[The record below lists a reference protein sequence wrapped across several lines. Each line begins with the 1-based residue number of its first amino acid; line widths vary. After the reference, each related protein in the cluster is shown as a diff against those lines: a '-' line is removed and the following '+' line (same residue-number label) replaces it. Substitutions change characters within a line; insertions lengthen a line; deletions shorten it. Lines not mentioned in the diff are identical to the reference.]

1 MKAIKGKYRKLFVAV
16 DYKKHLIRFKE
27 KRLDPKFLVEKDIPF
42 HDVIEIK
49 RLEIDIFKGEHK
61 AKIGPIFR
69 SKFLLRTLN
78 SEIFLFSKC
87 EVEREV
93 WIESLLKIL
102 DINEAG
108 ITNFSLKN
116 TGQMYFKSIN

>member
-1 MKAIKGKYRKLFVAV
+1 MAV

-27 KRLDPKFLVEKDIPF
+27 KRIDPKFLVDKDIPF

-61 AKIGPIFR
+61 VKIGPIFR